1 MRAILVAAT
10 VWTCLAYGGARAAEP
25 PKDTAPSVDA
35 GPSLEERVQ
44 EILNTPAEDI
54 DVAVRCIR
62 SMDYVQV
69 EVLDDLRL
77 VFRGRGDKRWLN
89 QLRGRCP
96 GLRKRDTLQFEMR
109 SIRLCDMDSFRSID
123 PSGLRALVGPSR
135 DALSVSERV
144 ALPGHLWALL
154 SAEKLSLEDYANG
167 LVELARA
174 QHRSV
179 VKGVAQGLSALDH
192 AAVDDAMRPAFAS
205 PTHSSW
211 CRR

>member
-25 PKDTAPSVDA
+25 PKDAAPSVDA

-44 EILNTPAEDI
+44 EILNTPAEDV

-96 GLRKRDTLQFEMR
+96 GLRKRDALQFEMR

-123 PSGLRALVGPSR
+123 PSGYGFPGASCSLGSFEPISPDQVQMLKDALRAER
-135 DALSVSERV
+135 DARRR
-144 ALPGHLWALL
+144 
-154 SAEKLSLEDYANG
+154 SAE
-167 LVELARA
+167 
-174 QHRSV
+174 
-179 VKGVAQGLSALDH
+179 
-192 AAVDDAMRPAFAS
+192 
-205 PTHSSW
+205 
-211 CRR
+211 